1 MSVIGCGLESFAGS
15 PEKKSRKKF
24 TINIFVVILL
34 LLGYIKF
41 LIKR

>member
-1 MSVIGCGLESFAGS
+1 MPVIGCGLDSFAGS
-15 PEKKSRKKF
+15 PEKSKKKF